1 MTATVIFILIF
12 SVGAFA
18 ANTSA
23 EDFPPMQVEINAK
36 AALLMEAETGKV
48 LMASD
53 PHEKLPPASVTKIMS
68 LLLVA
73 EAIDDGKISLTD
85 EVTVST
91 EASKMGGSQI
101 WLKENEVM
109 TVDDLLKATAV

>member
-12 SVGAFA
+12 SVVAFA

-53 PHEKLPPASVTKIMS
+53 PH
-68 LLLVA
+68 
-73 EAIDDGKISLTD
+73 
-85 EVTVST
+85 
-91 EASKMGGSQI
+91 
-101 WLKENEVM
+101 
-109 TVDDLLKATAV
+109 

>member
-73 EAIDDGKISLTD
+73 EAIDDGKISLAD

-101 WLKENEVM
+101 WL
-109 TVDDLLKATAV
+109 

>member
-18 ANTSA
+18 ANTPA

-48 LMASD
+48 LMASNL
-53 PHEKLPPASVTKIMS
+53 HEKLPPASVTKIMS

-91 EASKMGGSQI
+91 EASKMGARKFG
-101 WLKENEVM
+101 LKR
-109 TVDDLLKATAV
+109 TRL

>member
-1 MTATVIFILIF
+1 MTATVIFMLVF
-12 SVGAFA
+12 SVGTFA

-53 PHEKLPPASVTKIMS
+53 PHKNCLRRP
-68 LLLVA
+68 
-73 EAIDDGKISLTD
+73 
-85 EVTVST
+85 
-91 EASKMGGSQI
+91 
-101 WLKENEVM
+101 
-109 TVDDLLKATAV
+109 LLKLCLCC

>member
-18 ANTSA
+18 VNTSA

-73 EAIDDGKISLTD
+73 EAIDDGKISLAD
-85 EVTVST
+85 E
-91 EASKMGGSQI
+91 AP
-101 WLKENEVM
+101 
-109 TVDDLLKATAV
+109 